1 MTMWTASD
9 VLVSVSGSLIY
20 LDTETNFDEFTPEQA
35 RDVARMLIAA
45 ADHITGATNANRS

>member
-1 MTMWTASD
+1 MWTASD